1 LGALGVLLPIL
12 PTTPFALLAAYFFS
26 KGSERLHRWLLS
38 LPVIGEVIIQWNSH
52 GVIRTTAK
60 IYSTAIIVPLFAYTL
75 VFVKV
80 GFAVKLLVLT
90 IGILVLLFIWSRP
103 SKRLDSEGIK
113 IEIN

>member
-1 LGALGVLLPIL
+1 LILGGLGVFLPIL

-60 IYSTAIIVPLFAYTL
+60 IYSTAIIVPLFAYTFI
-75 VFVKV
+75 FVKV
-80 GFAVKLLVLT
+80 GVPVKLLLLT
-90 IGILVLLFIWSRP
+90 IGLLVLIFIWSRP
-103 SKRLDSEGIK
+103 SKKSES
-113 IEIN
+113 E